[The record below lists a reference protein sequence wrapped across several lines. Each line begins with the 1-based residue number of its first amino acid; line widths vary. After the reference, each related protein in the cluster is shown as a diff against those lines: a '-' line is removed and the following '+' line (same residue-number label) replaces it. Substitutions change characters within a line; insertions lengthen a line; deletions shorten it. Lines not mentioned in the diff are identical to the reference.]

1 MAAVSPYTTADVL
14 QRPNPSF
21 TPNLKDKARVRS
33 YFTYADVFTNAKEAF
48 AALLRAGDDELAR
61 RYIPAARSIIEATNR
76 YLALDL
82 AWTPTI
88 PPDVTLSDVDRDAIL
103 AQLNALFA
111 REEFN
116 AKFMALKR
124 WFLIKGDALLHISV
138 DPSKAQFTR
147 LRITE
152 LKPEQY
158 FPIYDAV
165 DAERV
170 IGCYV
175 VTILQHQQDFV
186 AQRLEYRRILNQDM
200 ATQFGVPIGQ
210 IYTKIGFYEQDGWD
224 DRDPL
229 TEADLAPVDVPSW
242 FGTPTQALTLQMAG
256 GSLAASVQSLPV
268 YHFRNNRQGT
278 EPFGTSELQGLE
290 TILAGITQN
299 ATDEDMAAALMGLG
313 MYATDSGHP
322 VDSQGNEV
330 DWEVAPASIMEL
342 EDGKTIKRIEGLT
355 TVQPIQDHINFLKR
369 EARETSGVSDVA
381 AGSVDVAVAQSGIA
395 LAIQMAPTIGKNA
408 EKEVELT
415 GKLDQFMF
423 DILNGWLPGY
433 EGMNATGLVVTS
445 SFGDPLPVNRKEEV
459 DEVAVMLAS
468 GMIDAEFARELL
480 SKKLGITFPSDL
492 EARMLAAAQN
502 ALDATGQRLD
512 AAATGNT
519 GFGGATA

>member
-1 MAAVSPYTTADVL
+1 MAAISPYMTAKAL
-14 QRPNPSF
+14 ARPAPNF
-21 TPNLKDKARVRS
+21 TPNKLDAERVQA
-33 YFTYADVFTNAKEAF
+33 YFTYTDIFTNVAEAF
-48 AALLRAGDDELAR
+48 AAMLRAGDDELAR

-76 YLALDL
+76 YLAKDL
-82 AWTPTI
+82 AWVPEVPTT
-88 PPDVTLSDVDRDAIL
+88 VTLSDDVRNQMINMLDD
-103 AQLNALFA
+103 LFK

-116 AKFMALKR
+116 AKFLALKR

-152 LKPEQY
+152 LAPEQY

-175 VTILQHQQDFV
+175 LNIIQHEQDFV
-186 AQRLEYRRILNQDM
+186 AQRIEYRRILNDAM
-200 ATQFGVPIGQ
+200 AAQFGGAIGQ
-210 IYTKIGFYEQDGWD
+210 VYTKVGFYEVNGWD

-229 TEADLAPVDVPSW
+229 TEADLKPMIPPDWLGAPS
-242 FGTPTQALTLQMAG
+242 LTLQAQMVG
-256 GSLAASVQSLPV
+256 GVLPPDIQSLPV
-268 YHFRNNRQGT
+268 YHFRNNRRGT
-278 EPFGTSELQGLE
+278 EKFGTSELQGLE

-330 DWEVAPASIMEL
+330 GWEVSPASIIEL
-342 EDGKTIKRIEGLT
+342 EDGKFLKRIEGLT
-355 TVQPIQDHINFLKR
+355 TVQPIQDHIKFLKD

-381 AGSVDVAVAQSGIA
+381 AGSVDVKVAQSGIA

-408 EKEVELT
+408 EKEVELKS
-415 GKLDQFMF
+415 KLDQFMF
-423 DILNGWLPGY
+423 DLLNMWLPAY
-433 EGMNATGLVVTS
+433 EQIQATGLVVTS

-459 DEVAVMLAS
+459 DEVAAMIQA
-468 GMIDAEFARELL
+468 GIIDAEFARELL
-480 SKKLGITFPSDL
+480 SKKLGIVFPSDI
-492 EARMLAAAQN
+492 EARMAAAAQN
-502 ALDATGQRLD
+502 ALDATGARLD
-512 AAATGNT
+512 AASAGTTGGGT
-519 GFGGATA
+519 GL